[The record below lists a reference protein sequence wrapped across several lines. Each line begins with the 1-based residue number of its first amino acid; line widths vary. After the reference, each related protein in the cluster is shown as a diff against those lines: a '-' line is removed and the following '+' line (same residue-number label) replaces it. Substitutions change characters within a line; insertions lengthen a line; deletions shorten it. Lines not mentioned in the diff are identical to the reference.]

1 MDKLRCNDFVL
12 YNRYTMTMKVFEH
25 LSLKIFVNIVRVSYD
40 TFLGL
45 HQHCNKKTIVIMLV
59 KFWTNPKMY
68 IEVTIYLL
76 QARSSCKVSIQI

>member
-59 KFWTNPKMY
+59 KF
-68 IEVTIYLL
+68 
-76 QARSSCKVSIQI
+76 